1 MKTAIIIVT
10 YNRLELLKECIE
22 CALKQKNEETEL
34 VIVNNNCTD
43 GTYEYLKSLSN
54 ERIHCLH
61 ENDNIG
67 GAGGFHDGL
76 KYAVENTKCDWFLL
90 IDDDAMIS
98 SDYLHKIYSKI
109 VPSVKAYAG
118 TVLVDGEIDTS
129 HRLLKGVGAI
139 PREKYNNQVVKCD
152 FATFCGLLV
161 SRELV
166 MKIGYPREDFFIWH
180 DDTEYCY
187 RVLKESEINLITD
200 ACLNHKTVL
209 FKKHKEKNVRDN
221 WKCYYGFR
229 NELVIYKQENMKRK
243 YYWKVFK
250 LVAKAIQLRVNAFF
264 DNTHR
269 EDFIYNSNLRMTAI
283 RDMRNGNMGKSK
295 MYP

>member
-43 GTYEYLKSLSN
+43 GTYEYLTSLSN

-129 HRLLKGVGAI
+129 HRLLKGVDHNITVNIIKNSAI
-139 PREKYNNQVVKCD
+139 VDKKALHLPHEIRNVIHCKNPRCITSIEQGLDHIFVLTDPEKEIYRCKYCEEKYD
-152 FATFCGLLV
+152 G
-161 SRELV
+161 R
-166 MKIGYPREDFFIWH
+166 
-180 DDTEYCY
+180 
-187 RVLKESEINLITD
+187 
-200 ACLNHKTVL
+200 
-209 FKKHKEKNVRDN
+209 
-221 WKCYYGFR
+221 
-229 NELVIYKQENMKRK
+229 RK
-243 YYWKVFK
+243 
-250 LVAKAIQLRVNAFF
+250 
-264 DNTHR
+264 
-269 EDFIYNSNLRMTAI
+269 
-283 RDMRNGNMGKSK
+283 
-295 MYP
+295 